1 MTDQLDWTPP
11 EEQPSRDWTTAVSL
25 PRLLDVR
32 HQLSYEVCMQLS
44 HGSEEQIEK
53 LVADLL
59 RVEEQ
64 VLVISPRTYARNQ
77 SAWGRLE
84 AELLHVPGDPRA
96 TWCIYCAPVVASAQP
111 GDGTW

>member
-1 MTDQLDWTPP
+1 LDWTPP
-11 EEQPSRDWTTAVSL
+11 EDGPNKDWTTAVSL

-32 HQLSYEVCMQLS
+32 NQLSYEVCMQLS

-77 SAWGRLE
+77 SHWGRLE
-84 AELLHVPGDPRA
+84 AELLHVPGDPGA
-96 TWCIYCAPVVASAQP
+96 SWCIYCSPVGSSASP
-111 GDGTW
+111 IGDPW